1 MVFPAKQV
9 ISSAMEDYLKVIFA
23 LQRNQ
28 QKVTTVAIAER
39 MNVSPASVTGMCKK
53 LAELHLVKHTPYQG
67 VELTPAG
74 EKVALEVIRHHR
86 LLELYLMQTLGFG
99 WDQVHEEAER
109 LEHVISEE
117 FEDKIDEALGY
128 PTIDPHGHPIPTRDG
143 VMEESLDIPL
153 YEMEINQTGI
163 VVWVKDEKPD
173 LLRYLATLGI
183 FPNVQITV
191 KDKAPFNGPLLIQVG
206 SAEHSIGGEAAES
219 VYVVPF
225 PSK

>member
-9 ISSAMEDYLKVIFA
+9 ISPAMEDYLKVIFA

-206 SAEHSIGGEAAES
+206 TAEHSIGGEAAES

>member
-206 SAEHSIGGEAAES
+206 TAEHSIGGEAAES